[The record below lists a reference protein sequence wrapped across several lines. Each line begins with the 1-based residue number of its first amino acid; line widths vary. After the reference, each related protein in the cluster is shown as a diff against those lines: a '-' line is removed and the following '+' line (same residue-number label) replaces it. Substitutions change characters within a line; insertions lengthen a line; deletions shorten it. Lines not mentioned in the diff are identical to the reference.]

1 MDQAGGSRSSLRL
14 LQASSFTS
22 AFDRMAIAPMLVAIS
37 GDLDVSL
44 GQVTLVATAYYL
56 LYGAMQPVWGLLSDR
71 LGRVNV
77 IRLTLAGAAVASAAS
92 ALAPSLGVLVAAR
105 ACAGALFAGVIPTV
119 LVYVGD
125 TVPMARRQVALVELM
140 GATSAGMAVSTV
152 LAGVAVVLADW
163 RLVFGISAVVA
174 ALLSVGLARLPEPAT
189 ERAAGALGAI
199 GALLRRPWPRT
210 VVVLA
215 LVEGTVVLGIITFMA
230 PALEHAG
237 LSAAVAGLT
246 MGVYG
251 AATVGWTR
259 AVRRVAPRLA
269 PASLIAIGAALLAL
283 GLLAAAL
290 DPNLGRHRD
299 RRGAGRRWLRL
310 HALDAA
316 GVGDRGRG
324 RPARHRGVAV
334 RGGAVHGRSGGDGA
348 RGPARG
354 RRRVRRGLLHRRR
367 RHGRPGRLRGGRA
380 VALDTATGMSP
391 G

>member
-152 LAGVAVVLADW
+152 VAGVAVVLADW

-230 PALEHAG
+230 PALEQAG

-269 PASLIAIGAALLAL
+269 PASLIAIGAALLAF

-290 DPNLGRHRD
+290 DPNLAGIGTAAVL
-299 RRGAGRRWLRL
+299 GAGGFAFMHSTLQAWATEVAADLRATAVSL
-310 HALDAA
+310 FAAALFTGGA
-316 GVGDRGRG
+316 VGTAVMGPLADGG
-324 RPARHRGVAV
+324 EFGAVFLIGVAV
-334 RGGAVHGRSGGDGA
+334 TVVLGAAAAIARS
-348 RGPARG
+348 RWSP
-354 RRRVRRGLLHRRR
+354 
-367 RHGRPGRLRGGRA
+367 RA
-380 VALDTATGMSP
+380 A
-391 G
+391 